1 MSQLLEGKTA
11 LITGGNGRFGHAVA
25 RLFAQEGA
33 DVVLA
38 DITLGEPDPSDPVV
52 LLGLEARRNTTE
64 FIESLGRRVHTVQ
77 ADVTREQD
85 CVDMVDFAVSALGEI
100 DILCANAGTFTF
112 TPAWQ
117 MTEQEWDKV
126 LDLNMKGVWLS
137 TKYVIP
143 RMIERRYG
151 KIVITSSRDGLR
163 AEPNFAHYC
172 ASKFGVIGYMKSLAI
187 ELGPFDINV
196 NAVCPTQMATSGE
209 TPAHVTTHPYW
220 DQVVG
225 KKGATY
231 AEFDEASGKENLF
244 EAGGQP
250 DYSEIAEGVVWLASD
265 RSHMVTG
272 HALPM
277 DAGWIAKRGG

>member
-1 MSQLLEGKTA
+1 MLQGRTA

-25 RLFAQEGA
+25 RLFAEEGA

-38 DITLGEPDPSDPVV
+38 DITFAPADPTDQRTGPAAAA
-52 LLGLEARRNTTE
+52 LADTTTY
-64 FIESLGRRVHTVQ
+64 IESLGRRVLTVQ

-85 CVDMVDFAVSALGEI
+85 CVAMVDFAVEALGEI
-100 DILCANAGTFTF
+100 DILCANAGTFTMA
-112 TPAWQ
+112 PAWQ

-126 LDLNMKGVWLS
+126 LDLNVKGVWLS

-143 RMIERRYG
+143 RMMARRYG

-163 AEPNFAHYC
+163 AEPNYAHYC

-187 ELGPFDINV
+187 ELGPYDVNV
-196 NAVCPTQMATSGE
+196 NAVCPTQMATRGE
-209 TPAHVTTHPYW
+209 TPTGVTTHPYW

-225 KKGATY
+225 QAGATY
-231 AEFDEASGKENLF
+231 AEFNRASGEENLLP
-244 EAGGQP
+244 GDGQP
-250 DYSEIAEGVVWLASD
+250 DYAEIAEGVVWLASD
-265 RSHMVTG
+265 RSHMLTG